1 VTKHPEA
8 PASPGVWCFL
18 DEFLYSETI
27 MAGALSDLVKNTLLV
42 VGALFPIVNP
52 VGNTPI
58 FLSLTRGLSSR
69 GRTVLARMI
78 ALNGLILILTSIFVG
93 TYILAFF
100 GISLPVVQV
109 GGGLVVIS
117 TGWALLRQ
125 PNDDGAAEKD
135 GPRECNEADYS
146 RQAFYPL
153 TLPLTV
159 GPGSIS
165 VAITVGANRPEGSE
179 ARWPLIGGMLL
190 GSILIAVSIYL
201 SYRFAERIGRTL
213 GDSAMNVIIRL
224 SSFILVCIGVQILWN
239 GLSSLLRTVV
249 R

>member
-1 VTKHPEA
+1 
-8 PASPGVWCFL
+8 
-18 DEFLYSETI
+18 
-27 MAGALSDLVKNTLLV
+27 
-42 VGALFPIVNP
+42 
-52 VGNTPI
+52 
-58 FLSLTRGLSSR
+58 
-69 GRTVLARMI
+69 
-78 ALNGLILILTSIFVG
+78 
-93 TYILAFF
+93 
-100 GISLPVVQV
+100 VVQV

-117 TGWALLRQ
+117 TGWTLLRQ
-125 PNDDGAAEKD
+125 PDHEDGGDKGASS
-135 GPRECNEADYS
+135 ECNEADYS

-165 VAITVGANRPEGSE
+165 VAIAVGANRPEGSE
-179 ARWPLIGGMLL
+179 WHWPLIVAMLL
-190 GSILIAVSIYL
+190 GSILIAASIYW

-239 GLSSLLRTVV
+239 GVSALLRTVP

>member
-1 VTKHPEA
+1 M
-8 PASPGVWCFL
+8 
-18 DEFLYSETI
+18 
-27 MAGALSDLVKNTLLV
+27 MAGTLSDLVRNAFLV

-52 VGNTPI
+52 IGNTPI
-58 FLSLTRGLSSR
+58 FLSLTRGLS
-69 GRTVLARMI
+69 GRARTALARTI
-78 ALNGLILILTSIFVG
+78 ALNGLILILTSIFIG
-93 TYILAFF
+93 THILAFF

-117 TGWALLRQ
+117 TGWTLLRR
-125 PNDDGAAEKD
+125 PDDDEVDHPSAR
-135 GPRECNEADYS
+135 RECDEESYS

-165 VAITVGANRPEGSE
+165 VAIAVGANRPEGSE
-179 ARWPLIGGMLL
+179 WRWTLIGGMLL
-190 GSILIAVSIYL
+190 GSALISASIYL
-201 SYRFAERIGRTL
+201 SYRFAERIERTL
-213 GDSAMNVIIRL
+213 GDSAMNIMIRL

-239 GLSSLLRTVV
+239 GLSALLRTVV

>member
-1 VTKHPEA
+1 MSSA
-8 PASPGVWCFL
+8 P
-18 DEFLYSETI
+18 
-27 MAGALSDLVKNTLLV
+27 SDLIKNILLV

-52 VGNTPI
+52 IGNTPI
-58 FLSLTRGLSSR
+58 FLSLTRGLSER
-69 GRTVLARMI
+69 GRTVLARMV
-78 ALNGLILILTSIFVG
+78 AMNGLVLIVTSIFIG
-93 TYILAFF
+93 THILTFF

-117 TGWALLRQ
+117 TGWALLRAKD
-125 PNDDGAAEKD
+125 DDGDEQD
-135 GPRECNEADYS
+135 GHNGCHELNYT

-165 VAITVGANRPEGSE
+165 VAIAVGANQAEGSQW
-179 ARWPLIGGMLL
+179 RWPLIAGMLI
-190 GSILIAVSIYL
+190 GSVLVSASIYL

-213 GDSAMNVIIRL
+213 GESAMSIIIRL

-239 GLSSLLRTVV
+239 GLSALLRTVIH
-249 R
+249 

>member
-1 VTKHPEA
+1 MRSAFSELV
-8 PASPGVWCFL
+8 AS
-18 DEFLYSETI
+18 
-27 MAGALSDLVKNTLLV
+27 TLLV

-52 VGNTPI
+52 LGNAPI
-58 FLSLTRGLSSR
+58 FLMLTRGVSDQ
-69 GRTVLARMI
+69 GRAKLARTI
-78 ALNGLILILTSIFVG
+78 AVNGLALMVVSIFIG
-93 TYILAFF
+93 THLLGFF

-109 GGGLVVIS
+109 GGGLVVVA

-125 PNDDGAAEKD
+125 SDDDDATQDANK
-135 GPRECNEADYS
+135 PCNEMNYM

-165 VAITVGANRPEGSE
+165 VAITVGANRTEGSE
-179 ARWPLIGGMLL
+179 WRLPLITGLL
-190 GSILIAVSIYL
+190 IGAVVIAVSIYL
-201 SYRFAERIGRTL
+201 SYRFAERVAEVL
-213 GDSAMNVIIRL
+213 GDKAMNVVIRL

-239 GLSSLLRTVV
+239 GLSALLRSVLA

>member
-1 VTKHPEA
+1 MTQ
-8 PASPGVWCFL
+8 
-18 DEFLYSETI
+18 
-27 MAGALSDLVKNTLLV
+27 
-42 VGALFPIVNP
+42 
-52 VGNTPI
+52 
-58 FLSLTRGLSSR
+58 GLSSQA
-69 GRTVLARMI
+69 RTSLAKAI
-78 ALNGLILILTSIFVG
+78 ALNGLALILVSIFIG
-93 TYILAFF
+93 THILTFF

-117 TGWALLRQ
+117 TGWNLLRK
-125 PNDDGAAEKD
+125 PNDDPGGEKSQSHELDQDRLAA
-135 GPRECNEADYS
+135 
-146 RQAFYPL
+146 QAFYPL

-179 ARWPLIGGMLL
+179 WRWPLIVGMLL
-190 GSILIAVSIYL
+190 GSILISASIYL

-213 GDSAMNVIIRL
+213 GDSAMNIMIRL

-239 GLSSLLRTVV
+239 GLSALLRTVL